1 MVYIGILRL
10 LLILALSG
18 SACAH
23 SSEDVRVLKL
33 AHGLAVD
40 HPVHHAIT
48 YMADEVS
55 RLSSGT
61 LRIDIYPSEQLGSE
75 REILELVQLGIIA
88 MAKSSSA
95 PIESFVP
102 AMQVFG
108 LPYLFRDANHLWNV
122 LEGPVGEEILEAGV
136 TRGLKGLC
144 YYDAGARSF
153 YTTTKPIHQPSDLK
167 GLKIRVQK
175 SVMAM
180 ETVKAL
186 GGSPT
191 PIDWGE
197 LYSALDQGI
206 VDGAEN
212 NSPSFFVSRHYEIS
226 RYYSL
231 DEHARPP
238 DVLVINPAIWKSL
251 SADHRQVLDQAVSAS
266 VEFQRNLWAEREA
279 ENLASIEAAGVTV
292 IRPDQQ
298 AFINAVQPLWA
309 TYEGSAI
316 GMLVNRVRAVQ

>member
-10 LLILALSG
+10 LLILVLCG
-18 SACAH
+18 GACAH
-23 SSEDVRVLKL
+23 SNEDVRVLKL

-48 YMADEVS
+48 YMADEVG
-55 RLSSGT
+55 RLSKGT

-144 YYDAGARSF
+144 
-153 YTTTKPIHQPSDLK
+153 
-167 GLKIRVQK
+167 
-175 SVMAM
+175 
-180 ETVKAL
+180 
-186 GGSPT
+186 
-191 PIDWGE
+191 
-197 LYSALDQGI
+197 
-206 VDGAEN
+206 
-212 NSPSFFVSRHYEIS
+212 
-226 RYYSL
+226 
-231 DEHARPP
+231 
-238 DVLVINPAIWKSL
+238 
-251 SADHRQVLDQAVSAS
+251 
-266 VEFQRNLWAEREA
+266 
-279 ENLASIEAAGVTV
+279 
-292 IRPDQQ
+292 
-298 AFINAVQPLWA
+298 
-309 TYEGSAI
+309 
-316 GMLVNRVRAVQ
+316 